1 MNGVNMIPRKT
12 IYLARKFFL
21 IPAILLALSACA
33 TAPKPLPST
42 SPGKQV
48 ETLQSEV
55 SLSVRSGEKSIGG
68 RGYLIFKQPDRF
80 HLAVFSPFGFTLMD
94 LFVADKQ
101 LTCLIPAKQLAYQ
114 GLISDIPDG
123 NALKGWG
130 LMRWVVETPPASDDR
145 KAVTRNHTT
154 PDGRKE
160 TLCYDDRGLLASKA
174 NEEGDRVVYRDYHD
188 RNGVSFPSSIEISN
202 AKGDSVRIV
211 FDEPEINQP
220 VEDAV
225 LNPALEGVDVLPLT
239 AFRGL

>member
-1 MNGVNMIPRKT
+1 MIAKKSLS
-12 IYLARKFFL
+12 LAQKFFL
-21 IPAILLALSACA
+21 IPALLLSLSACA
-33 TAPKPLPST
+33 TAPKPLPSA

-55 SLSVRSGEKSIGG
+55 SLSVRSGDKSIGG
-68 RGYLIFKQPDRF
+68 RGYLVFKQPDRF

-94 LFVADKQ
+94 LFVNDQQ
-101 LTCLIPAKQLAYQ
+101 LTCLIPAKQVAYQ

-123 NALKGWG
+123 NTLKGWG
-130 LMRWVVETPPASDDR
+130 MMRWVVETPPASDDNR
-145 KAVTRNHTT
+145 SVTRNQIT

-160 TLCYDDRGLLASKA
+160 ILCYDDRGLLASKS

-188 RNGVSFPSSIEISN
+188 RNGVAFPSSIEISN

-220 VEDAV
+220 VEDVV
-225 LNPALEGVDVLPLT
+225 LNPALEGVNVLPLT

>member
-1 MNGVNMIPRKT
+1 MIIRKSFSLVKT
-12 IYLARKFFL
+12 SLL
-21 IPAILLALSACA
+21 IPALLLSLAACA
-33 TAPKPLPST
+33 TVPQPLPSAK
-42 SPGKQV
+42 PGVQV

-55 SLSVRSGEKSIGG
+55 SLSVHSGDKNIGG
-68 RGYLIFKQPDRF
+68 RGYLVFKQPDRF

-94 LFVADKQ
+94 LFVANDRI
-101 LTCLIPAKQLAYQ
+101 TCLIPAKQTAYQ

-130 LMRWVVETPPASDDR
+130 MMRWVVDTPPASEDNR
-145 KAVTRNHTT
+145 SVTRNYIS

-160 TLCYDDRGLLASKA
+160 ILCYDDRGLLTSKS
-174 NEEGDRVVYRDYHD
+174 NEDGDRVVYRDYHD

-202 AKGDSVRIV
+202 AKGDSVKIV

-220 VEDAV
+220 VEDGV
-225 LNPALEGVDVLPLT
+225 LNPALDGVDVLPLT

>member
-1 MNGVNMIPRKT
+1 MIAKKT
-12 IYLARKFFL
+12 FSLSPKLLL
-21 IPAILLALSACA
+21 IPALLLSLAACA
-33 TAPKPLPST
+33 TAPKPLPSAR
-42 SPGKQV
+42 PGKQV

-94 LFVADKQ
+94 LFVANDRI
-101 LTCLIPAKQLAYQ
+101 TCLIPAKQTAYQ

-130 LMRWVVETPPASDDR
+130 MMRWVVETAPVSEGIQAKSQE
-145 KAVTRNHTT
+145 VIT
-154 PDGRKE
+154 PDGKKE
-160 TLCYDDRGLLASKA
+160 VLSYDDRGLLASKT
-174 NEEGDRVVYRDYHD
+174 NEEGDRVVYKDYHD
-188 RNGVSFPSSIEISN
+188 RNGVAFPSSIEISN
-202 AKGDSVRIV
+202 AKGDTVRLL
-211 FDEPEINQP
+211 FDEPEVNQP

-225 LNPALEGVDVLPLT
+225 LTPTLEGVDVLPLT